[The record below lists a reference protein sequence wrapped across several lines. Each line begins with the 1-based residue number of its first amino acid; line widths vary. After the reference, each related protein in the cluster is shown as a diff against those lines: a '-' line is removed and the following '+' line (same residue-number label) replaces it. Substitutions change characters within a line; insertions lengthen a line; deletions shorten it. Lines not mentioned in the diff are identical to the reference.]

1 MALSAYPL
9 QSIKVKGSGWR
20 LTLIHVGQRN
30 INSLATITINSLSFV
45 ETTVYPFTYLSWIS
59 IESQPHSLHKLR
71 TMLYIYIYNFSYIWL
86 VNWWMYH
93 ASNAFP
99 LSCDFDEKSFGCF
112 TSSYSWMWSTIAR
125 TCNPTL
131 KRNYEADRDVIG
143 CQDIE
148 EIISICPRISV
159 INLADFKTESN

>member
-1 MALSAYPL
+1 MLSHYP
-9 QSIKVKGSGWR
+9 
-20 LTLIHVGQRN
+20 
-30 INSLATITINSLSFV
+30 A
-45 ETTVYPFTYLSWIS
+45 IS
-59 IESQPHSLHKLR
+59 TKNRSVPLLHR
-71 TMLYIYIYNFSYIWL
+71 I
-86 VNWWMYH
+86 
-93 ASNAFP
+93 AG
-99 LSCDFDEKSFGCF
+99 CD
-112 TSSYSWMWSTIAR
+112 R

>member
-99 LSCDFDEKSFGCF
+99 LSCDFDEKSFGSF
-112 TSSYSWMWSTIAR
+112 TSSYSWMRSNLQSHVETKLWSR
-125 TCNPTL
+125 SWRHRLPRHR
-131 KRNYEADRDVIG
+131 RNYFHLPE
-143 CQDIE
+143 
-148 EIISICPRISV
+148 
-159 INLADFKTESN
+159 DFCHKPGWL